1 MPPLPVPQPPGPDY
15 SALPATHRMLA
26 DPRLAEL
33 PRPLAVEVS
42 RLALAAA
49 REAIAAGTARTADEV
64 IDDALLRAQDLR
76 RPHLRPVVNATGV
89 VVHTNLG
96 RAPLH
101 PEAAAAVAAVARGY
115 SNTELW
121 LHGPQA
127 GQRGGRL
134 HGVSALLQALTGA
147 EAAIAVNN
155 GAAALL
161 LALTALA
168 RGREVICSRG
178 ELVEIGGSFRVPD
191 VVSSGGAQLVEVGA
205 TNRTRVADY
214 AAAIGPQTAVLLRVH
229 PSNFR
234 QVGFTER
241 VERDALVALARE
253 RGVLVVED
261 MGSGLLQARGPQA
274 AGLAGR
280 PWPDDEAAL
289 DEAVGAG
296 VDVVTCSGDKLLGG
310 PQSGLI
316 AGRSGPVTQL
326 RQHPLYRAL
335 RLDKLVLA
343 ALEATLRLHREG
355 RANEVPVR
363 AMLAA
368 TRPQLRAIA
377 ARIAAAVPGAVVEVG
392 EGVSG
397 GGALPGVG
405 LPSVVVVVRD
415 GDPVALMDALRAHQP
430 PVIARIHQGALVLDP
445 RTLLPGEDDI
455 VIAALLRAVGTPP
468 AG

>member
-1 MPPLPVPQPPGPDY
+1 MPPLPVQHPTGPDY
-15 SALPATHRMLA
+15 SALPATHRMLG
-26 DPRLAEL
+26 DPRLAAL
-33 PRPLAVEVS
+33 PRALAVEAS

-49 REAIAAGTARTADEV
+49 REAIAAGAARTADDV
-64 IDDALLRAQDLR
+64 IDDALLRARSLQR
-76 RPHLRPVVNATGV
+76 AHLQRVVNATGV

-101 PEAAAAVAAVARGY
+101 PDAAAAVQAVAQGY

-121 LHGPQA
+121 LDGAQA

-134 HGVSALLQALTGA
+134 HGVSTLLSALTGA
-147 EAAIAVNN
+147 EAAVAVNN

-205 TNRTRVADY
+205 TNRTRVQDY
-214 AAAIGPQTAVLLRVH
+214 ADAIGPQTAVLLRVH

-241 VERDALVALARE
+241 VERDALVALGRE

-274 AGLAGR
+274 PGLAGQ
-280 PWPDDEAAL
+280 PWPADEAAL
-289 DEAVGAG
+289 DEAVAAG

-310 PQSGLI
+310 PQAGL
-316 AGRSGPVTQL
+316 ACGRSASVGLL

-343 ALEATLRLHREG
+343 ALEATLLLHREG
-355 RANEVPVR
+355 RAAEVPVR
-363 AMLAA
+363 RMLAA
-368 TRPQLRAIA
+368 TRSELRASA
-377 ARIAAAVPGAVVEVG
+377 ARIQAAVPGAAVEVG

-405 LPSVVVVVRD
+405 LPSVVVVVR
-415 GDPVALMDALRAHQP
+415 GANPVALMDALRAHDP
-430 PVIARIHQGALVLDP
+430 PVIARIHQGALVVDP
-445 RTLLPGEDDI
+445 RTLLPGEEAI
-455 VIAALLRAVGTPP
+455 VIAALRRAVGTPP